1 MLEFMCNITLWIQ
14 LSQKEYN
21 TVLGTCLSK
30 IWCYA
35 MLDCDVMKGHEKL
48 QKAQASEHALG
59 LSLIEQEMHGGIS
72 VCNTLTL
79 A

>member
-1 MLEFMCNITLWIQ
+1 
-14 LSQKEYN
+14 
-21 TVLGTCLSK
+21 
-30 IWCYA
+30 

-59 LSLIEQEMHGGIS
+59 LSLSEQEKHGGIS
-72 VCNTLTL
+72 VCNTLTP